1 MTTNNRFRD
10 AISKSVELE
19 KRGEHAPAVEL
30 SDEAIA
36 GAIRDGD
43 VRWIRT
49 LCHHAAIM
57 SRSAEDRA
65 SAKRYYEQSL
75 ASDPENARALY
86 GLAAIA
92 LHESDPVTARQYATR
107 CHMSMLR
114 SDDEILKAS
123 LLDLIEKNWPDLAEK
138 SGGH

>member
-1 MTTNNRFRD
+1 MTINNRFRD

-49 LCHHAAIM
+49 LCHHAQSCPDLLKIGRQLNAITNNP
-57 SRSAEDRA
+57 SPR
-65 SAKRYYEQSL
+65 
-75 ASDPENARALY
+75 
-86 GLAAIA
+86 
-92 LHESDPVTARQYATR
+92 
-107 CHMSMLR
+107 
-114 SDDEILKAS
+114 ILKMPEHCMGWQPS
-123 LLDLIEKNWPDLAEK
+123 LSMRVTP
-138 SGGH
+138 